1 MVSSGEI
8 LCQEIILLKS
18 KPSKLR
24 LPITGIAVVDILDLR
39 HTVSSAIDSVILT
52 LSPLQKGHDNACND
66 ISTLGAHNANLWCQL
81 PCRLFYFNSQINK
94 FSNNSLFMC
103 F

>member
-1 MVSSGEI
+1 MI
-8 LCQEIILLKS
+8 
-18 KPSKLR
+18 SKL
-24 LPITGIAVVDILDLR
+24 LELIM
-39 HTVSSAIDSVILT
+39 LT
-52 LSPLQKGHDNACND
+52 W
-66 ISTLGAHNANLWCQL
+66 WCQL